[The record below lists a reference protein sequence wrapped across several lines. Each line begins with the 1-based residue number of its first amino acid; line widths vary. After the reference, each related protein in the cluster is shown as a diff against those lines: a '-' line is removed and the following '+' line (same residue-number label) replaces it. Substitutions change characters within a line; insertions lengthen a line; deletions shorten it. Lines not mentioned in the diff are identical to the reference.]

1 MNTPLQGSRSAQVE
15 AFLSR
20 AYQRIQRTVIVLSVV
35 AAILATLLFGWR
47 SGLGFAIGALV
58 GYINFISLHRA
69 SAMMTERMV
78 APGGKAPSKLG
89 VVLASLGR
97 YIFVI
102 GAAYVIFKSQ
112 PRMLAGF
119 TAALFFPIVAAT
131 CEGVYEA
138 FKNSNTDEI

>member
-47 SGLGFAIGALV
+47 SGSGFAIGALV
-58 GYINFISLHRA
+58 GYVNFIWLHHA
-69 SAMMTERMV
+69 SAVMTERMIT
-78 APGGKAPSKLG
+78 AGGKAASKFG
-89 VVLASLGR
+89 VVLAFAGR

-119 TAALFFPIVAAT
+119 TAALFVPIVAAM
-131 CEGVYEA
+131 CEGIYEA
-138 FKNSNTDEI
+138 FANSNTDEI